1 MPTTKSQPLA
11 GHIVEEYG
19 YVSIEDLSRL
29 CAVDSRHI
37 VELVEEGILEA
48 RDKAQAAMAW
58 NFSWE
63 HVRRAKLA
71 LRLERDL
78 EINLAGVA
86 LALQLLEELERM
98 RGEIHGRLS
107 R

>member
-1 MPTTKSQPLA
+1 MPITTSQPLS

-37 VELVEEGILEA
+37 VELVEEGILEL
-48 RDKAQAAMAW
+48 RDAEPPAAAW
-58 NFSWE
+58 HFSSE

-86 LALQLLEELERM
+86 LALQLMEELERM